1 MNSVQIQDQK
11 IELVYQNGD
20 VIHVDFWGIKELN
33 FDTSGSVWT
42 FNPSRKEM
50 LTAERIV
57 NFKLVLDV
65 ENTKM
70 FWTTNRNRDTDSVK
84 EDGKNCVQRMR
95 DGFDLSILTLNGRA
109 YLMPIR
115 ERTDLGTYEKP
126 KYGVNDLQK
135 ISLVKDPKT
144 WRHTLTIEVEIL
156 NEQH

>member
-11 IELVYQNGD
+11 IELVYKNGD
-20 VIHVDFWGIKELN
+20 VVHVDFWGIKELN

-50 LTAERIV
+50 LTAERII

-84 EDGKNCVQRMR
+84 EDGENCVQRMR
-95 DGFDLSILTLNGRA
+95 EGFDLSILTLNGRD

-115 ERTDLGTYEKP
+115 ERTDFGTYGNP
-126 KYGVNDLQK
+126 KYSVNELQK

-144 WRHTLTIEVEIL
+144 QRHILTIEVEMP
-156 NEQH
+156 NDN